1 MRKTKQ
7 EQIKTVPRDR
17 RTNDCQLR
25 VLVDLEEA
33 QLRVLVDE
41 KKQAS

>member
-1 MRKTKQ
+1 MQNRTSRLALK
-7 EQIKTVPRDR
+7 E